1 MALGSNGGL
10 FARLSPAECRCAQ
23 RLSFPYTPT
32 VGRYH
37 RDGGNLDMVMSQT
50 MPRMDV
56 ATAMLVALEDRIAG
70 VCVTLLDDAG
80 FRVIRVKHVAPALER
95 MPVVMPHL
103 VVVPTNLRKDED
115 EGLADRCVAIGAE
128 VLRLA
133 PDVDARALVAL
144 VASAAHTSLE
154 KPR

>member
-1 MALGSNGGL
+1 
-10 FARLSPAECRCAQ
+10 
-23 RLSFPYTPT
+23 
-32 VGRYH
+32 
-37 RDGGNLDMVMSQT
+37 MSQT

-70 VCVTLLDDAG
+70 ACVTLLDDAG

-103 VVVPTNLRKDED
+103 VIVPANLRKDED
-115 EGLADRCVAIGAE
+115 EGLVDRCVAIGAE

-133 PDVDARALVAL
+133 PDVDARALAAL
-144 VASAAHTSLE
+144 VASAAHGSLE

>member
-1 MALGSNGGL
+1 
-10 FARLSPAECRCAQ
+10 
-23 RLSFPYTPT
+23 
-32 VGRYH
+32 
-37 RDGGNLDMVMSQT
+37 MSQT

-56 ATAMLVALEDRIAG
+56 ATAMLVALDDRTAG
-70 VCVTLLDDAG
+70 ACVSLLDDAG

-103 VVVPTNLRKDED
+103 VVVPTTLRKEEE
-115 EGLADRCVAIGAE
+115 EGLVDRCVAIGAE

-133 PDVDARALVAL
+133 PDVDARALAAL
-144 VASAAHTSLE
+144 VASAAHSALE

>member
-1 MALGSNGGL
+1 
-10 FARLSPAECRCAQ
+10 
-23 RLSFPYTPT
+23 
-32 VGRYH
+32 
-37 RDGGNLDMVMSQT
+37 MSQT

-56 ATAMLVALEDRIAG
+56 ATAMLVALDDKIAG
-70 VCVTLLDDAG
+70 ACVTLLDDAG

-103 VVVPTNLRKDED
+103 VIVPTNLRKEED
-115 EGLADRCVAIGAE
+115 EGLVDRCLAIGAE

-133 PDVDARALVAL
+133 PDVDARALEAL
-144 VASAAHTSLE
+144 IASAAGGSLD